1 MCVPL
6 NMSMIILRHVVW
18 MHNGPHPVMQ
28 LEDDAAFMDKYS
40 RQIGAFG
47 LEAMS
52 KLMNLKVLIVGL
64 RYVFVACVRPRHIPM
79 FCSYK
84 QPASTKSNF
93 FFTLFCCACVC
104 ASLTHRT
111 AGGKVSKA
119 LLPTATAVSMSMG
132 EIVAAV
138 ALTTH

>member
-1 MCVPL
+1 
-6 NMSMIILRHVVW
+6 MIILRHVVW

-64 RYVFVACVRPRHIPM
+64 RYVFVACVRPCHIPM

-93 FFTLFCCACVC
+93 FFYSFLLCLRVR
-104 ASLTHRT
+104 LLDPPHRW
-111 AGGKVSKA
+111 GQGFQGS
-119 LLPTATAVSMSMG
+119 
-132 EIVAAV
+132 VADCDRG
-138 ALTTH
+138 